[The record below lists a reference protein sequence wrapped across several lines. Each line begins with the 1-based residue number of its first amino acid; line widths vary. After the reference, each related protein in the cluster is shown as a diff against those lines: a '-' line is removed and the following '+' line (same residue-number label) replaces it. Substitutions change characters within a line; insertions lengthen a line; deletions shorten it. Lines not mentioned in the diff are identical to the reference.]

1 MYKGNITGRRFV
13 LKGTGKRKS
22 REEWKLGSIWNPMNL
37 QKEVHRYGY
46 NFEWKAYLLTIFFVF
61 LLIGV
66 VGMFFKLRISYIV
79 AVGVV
84 ALSMLPV
91 LIIDMYRRMF
101 EQKRFADATDYMEQI
116 LFSFRKER
124 KILPAL
130 RECETA
136 LPDGQ
141 MRAVIREAAAYIE
154 AGNARTEEGVY
165 PEALALIEK
174 KYACKKIHT
183 VHELL
188 ISAEE
193 RGGDVST
200 SIDLMVEDIEVWKRQ
215 VYELQKDK
223 KVGHTDCIFSIVGA
237 TLTSGLAVY
246 LMDQVKSTMGSD
258 AVASIFTLL
267 PVQLTSFVLILICL
281 FTFAGSNRKL
291 VQDWMDGK
299 KKKDVLHAYEYLTN
313 YDAGKEGR
321 RSILLSLPFLI
332 IAIICVVLDLIAV
345 AIIFAVL
352 AVFMLF
358 QHKVNCSVYRSDVK
372 NALYE
377 ALPEWMFDMA
387 LLLQYNNVQVSL
399 AESVSHA
406 EPILQ
411 AELTALVERIRKD
424 PDEIQS
430 YLLFFANVDIP
441 EIATCMKMLYSMS
454 NDGTGN
460 MQVQIS
466 NLVAHVNKLREK
478 ELELKNEKIVFQE
491 RMMVMYPVAAT
502 TVKLLVD
509 MASGTVL
516 LFQLFGTMI

>member
-1 MYKGNITGRRFV
+1 MKR
-13 LKGTGKRKS
+13 TGKRKN

-46 NFEWKAYLLTIFFVF
+46 NFEWKTYLLTIFFVF

-66 VGMFFKLRISYIV
+66 VGMFFKLELVYIV
-79 AVGVV
+79 AVGAV

-91 LIIDMYRRMF
+91 LIIDMYRRMY
-101 EQKRFADATDYMEQI
+101 EQKRFADVTDYMEQI

-124 KILPAL
+124 KILSAL
-130 RECETA
+130 RECDTA

-141 MRAVIREAAAYIE
+141 MRAAIREAVTYVE
-154 AGNARTEEGVY
+154 AGTATTEEGVY
-165 PEALALIEK
+165 TEALALIEK
-174 KYACKKIHT
+174 RYPCKKIHT

-188 ISAEE
+188 VSAEE
-193 RGGDVST
+193 RGGDVGT

-237 TLTSGLAVY
+237 ALTSGLAVY
-246 LMDQVKSTMGSD
+246 LMDQVKNTMGSD
-258 AVASIFTLL
+258 TVASIFTLL

-281 FTFAGSNRKL
+281 FTFAGSSRKL

-299 KKKDVLHAYEYLTN
+299 KKKDVLHAYEYLMH

-321 RSILLSLPFLI
+321 KSILLSLPFLV
-332 IAIICVVLDLIAV
+332 IAIVCIAFDLPVAAVIFVVLT
-345 AIIFAVL
+345 
-352 AVFMLF
+352 VFMLF

-399 AESVSHA
+399 AESISHA

-478 ELELKNEKIVFQE
+478 ELELKNEKIVFQA
-491 RMMVMYPVAAT
+491 RMMIMYPVAAT
-502 TVKLLVD
+502 TVKLLID

>member
-13 LKGTGKRKS
+13 LKRTGKRKS

-61 LLIGV
+61 LLIGA
-66 VGMFFKLRISYIV
+66 VGMFFKLEVAYIV

-84 ALSMLPV
+84 ALFMLPV
-91 LIIDMYRRMF
+91 LIIDMYRRMY
-101 EQKRFADATDYMEQI
+101 EQKRFADVTDYMEQI

-124 KILPAL
+124 KVLPAL
-130 RECETA
+130 RECEAA

-141 MRAVIREAAAYIE
+141 MRAAIREAVTYVE
-154 AGNARTEEGVY
+154 AGTATTEGGVY
-165 PEALALIEK
+165 TEALALIEK
-174 KYACKKIHT
+174 RYPCKKIHT

-188 ISAEE
+188 VSAEE
-193 RGGDVST
+193 RGGDVGT

-237 TLTSGLAVY
+237 ALTSGLAVY
-246 LMDQVKSTMGSD
+246 LMDQVKNTMGSD
-258 AVASIFTLL
+258 TVASIFTLL

-281 FTFAGSNRKL
+281 FTFAGSSRKL

-299 KKKDVLHAYEYLTN
+299 KKKDVLHAYEYLMH

-321 RSILLSLPFLI
+321 KSILLSLPFLV
-332 IAIICVVLDLIAV
+332 IAIVCIAFDLPVAAVIFVVLT
-345 AIIFAVL
+345 
-352 AVFMLF
+352 VFMLF

-387 LLLQYNNVQVSL
+387 LLLQYNNVQVS
-399 AESVSHA
+399 HA

-411 AELTALVERIRKD
+411 PELTALVERIRKD

-430 YLLFFANVDIP
+430 YLQFFAGVDIP

-478 ELELKNEKIVFQE
+478 ELELKNEKIVFQA
-491 RMMVMYPVAAT
+491 RIMVMYPVAAT
-502 TVKLLVD
+502 TVKLLID

>member
-1 MYKGNITGRRFV
+1 
-13 LKGTGKRKS
+13 
-22 REEWKLGSIWNPMNL
+22 MNL

-46 NFEWKAYLLTIFFVF
+46 NFEWKTYLLTIFFVF

-66 VGMFFKLRISYIV
+66 VGMFFKLELVYIV
-79 AVGVV
+79 AVGAV

-91 LIIDMYRRMF
+91 LIIDMYRRMY
-101 EQKRFADATDYMEQI
+101 EQKRFADVTDYMEQI

-124 KILPAL
+124 KILSAL
-130 RECETA
+130 RECDTA

-141 MRAVIREAAAYIE
+141 MRAAIREAVTYVE
-154 AGNARTEEGVY
+154 AGTATTEEGVY
-165 PEALALIEK
+165 TEALALIEK
-174 KYACKKIHT
+174 RYPCKKIHT

-188 ISAEE
+188 VSAEE
-193 RGGDVST
+193 RGGDVGT

-237 TLTSGLAVY
+237 ALTSGLAVY
-246 LMDQVKSTMGSD
+246 LMDQVKNTMGSD
-258 AVASIFTLL
+258 TVASIFTLL

-281 FTFAGSNRKL
+281 FTFAGSSRKL

-299 KKKDVLHAYEYLTN
+299 KKKDVLHAYEYLMH

-321 RSILLSLPFLI
+321 KSILLSLPFLV
-332 IAIICVVLDLIAV
+332 IAIVCIAFDLPVAAVIFVVLT
-345 AIIFAVL
+345 
-352 AVFMLF
+352 VFMLF

-399 AESVSHA
+399 AESISHA

-478 ELELKNEKIVFQE
+478 ELELKNEKIVFQA
-491 RMMVMYPVAAT
+491 RMMIMYPVAAT
-502 TVKLLVD
+502 TVKLLID